1 MRGFFMDR
9 LDINQLFT
17 RCNPFFEKCSPTW
30 RRCMAAYGGGGAYI
44 RMALVKHMS
53 EIKPEYDERLMRACY
68 TNYPRRIATL
78 ITQYVLAKRPER
90 EGADPDLVEDWSRT
104 GLRVDEVMR
113 QFSTYLNICGCA
125 WLAVDMPSFD
135 GYKTKADEINERLR
149 PYCVALSPLQVTD
162 WCYGAD
168 GQLQWVLVA
177 EDRLD
182 NSDPFVQARKIKVRK
197 LWRRTDVT
205 VVTVNETTA
214 ERTVTTIPHD
224 LGVVPFIRHV
234 EVDGYGIGENHWF
247 EDVVRISDAILNNG
261 SESQMNT
268 VKQMFGL
275 LVVPEDMLDTIGRQE
290 DAPQHQQNSD
300 GCKNEPLSHTLAR
313 SAALFESGESKGTCR
328 YIAPS
333 GAETATIRSEID
345 AMRKEMYSV
354 VGLATSKENTKAV
367 ESAEAKAWDYQNIEH
382 YMQTRAD
389 ILEQCEVRAWQ
400 LMNLWQKAVV
410 VPTVSYNRNFAIL
423 DLKESVA
430 TLLELSSFNQE
441 NDPYQREVGK
451 TALAMLNRL
460 RQLPAE
466 KTEEILRLIEESTP
480 GTDKAEQDAM
490 VRAMQGEMA
499 NNAGGDGQAG
509 VDN

>member
-1 MRGFFMDR
+1 M
-9 LDINQLFT
+9 L
-17 RCNPFFEKCSPTW
+17 
-30 RRCMAAYGGGGAYI
+30 AYGGGAKYI
-44 RMALVKHMS
+44 QAALVKHMS
-53 EIKPEYDERLMRACY
+53 EVEPEYTERLQRACY

-90 EGADPDLVEDWSRT
+90 EGADPELVEDWSRT

-113 QFSTYLNICGCA
+113 QFSTYLNVCGCA

-135 GYKTKADEINERLR
+135 GYKTKADEITERLR
-149 PYCVALSPLQVTD
+149 PYCVALSPLQVPD

-168 GQLQWVLVA
+168 GQLLWVLEA
-177 EDRLD
+177 EERLD
-182 NSDPFVQARKIKVRK
+182 NTDPYVQARKILVRK
-197 LWRRTDVT
+197 LWTRNDVT
-205 VVTVNETTA
+205 VVAVNQTTG
-214 ERTVTTIPHD
+214 ERTVNTIVHG
-224 LGVVPFIRHV
+224 LGQVPFVRHV

-261 SESQMNT
+261 SEAQMNV

-275 LVVPEDMLDTIGRQE
+275 LVVPEDLLDTVSKQ
-290 DAPQHQQNSD
+290 DSDQQQRRGTN
-300 GCKNEPLSHTLAR
+300 GENEPLSHVLAR
-313 SAALFESGESKGTCR
+313 SAALFESAEGRGVCR

-345 AMRKEMYSV
+345 AMRKEMYSA

-367 ESAEAKAWDYQNIEH
+367 ESAEAKAWDYQNVEH
-382 YMQTRAD
+382 FMATRAD
-389 ILEQCEVRAWQ
+389 ILEQCENRAWQ
-400 LMNLWQKAVV
+400 FMNLWQPVIG

-430 TLLELSSFNQE
+430 TLLELSAFNPE

-460 RQLPAE
+460 RQLPAD
-466 KTEEILRLIEESTP
+466 KAEEIARLIEESTP
-480 GTDKAEQDAM
+480 GTDKAEQAEM
-490 VRAMQGEMA
+490 VRAMQRQGAMGNDTGENGEQA
-499 NNAGGDGQAG
+499 ASGAENGENGGDIDNAGKGKA
-509 VDN
+509 